1 MSPYVFIATPIIAFL
16 LSFFG
21 ALGVLNWFFP
31 NRTEETEDEDLG
43 DASLL
48 GRETEQ

>member
-21 ALGVLNWFFP
+21 ALGVLHWFFP
-31 NRTEETEDEDLG
+31 NRTEEEDEALG

-48 GRETEQ
+48 GREAE